1 MLRLIGKALR
11 RLRTWSQPTRFERE
25 LDEELT
31 FHLEMQTRWHE
42 SQGHDHTTAAALAA
56 REFGG
61 ATRHREAVFDARG
74 FTWALDVGRDVRFAL
89 RSYARTPSF
98 TIVALLTLALGIG
111 TTTAAFSIIDGV
123 LLRDLPYPDAD
134 RIVSITGRD
143 SLGNTIGAVSAPNY
157 YDWREQARSF
167 EAMAIYATS
176 RRPLLTGADAF
187 RIDVAS
193 VSADFFR
200 VMRIPAAIGRTLTPA
215 DAESDSPVTV
225 VSHGFWVRR
234 FGDVKDL
241 PPDPIRIGPTAYRV
255 VGVLPP
261 GREFPEA
268 VDAFIPYAFGSPW
281 RTASRNNINFGVL
294 ARLAP
299 GVSIERARA
308 DMRTVTSRVHAQH
321 REDLYGVSAGVV
333 TLKESLV
340 GPSEAY
346 LRLLAGAVIVVLLV
360 ACANLANANLARGAI
375 RGRELAVRTAIGAG
389 FGRLV
394 RQLLVESVVL
404 AVIGGVVGMALAWSL
419 VRVVSQTSAVDL
431 PRVAQIAVNA
441 PVLGFALVLS
451 VLVGLAVGL
460 APVFQVSRG
469 ELYSTIAAGGRNTVS
484 RGRTVSRDL
493 LIGLELALA
502 IVLLVGAGLLIRS
515 FRTVLSRDVG
525 FVADGAIAAELSL
538 PPDRYSGPRSVP
550 FYDGLFSA
558 IRSIPGVTAVGVTN
572 FLPLGGSA
580 TGFIEVEGQSNTR
593 AGAGYRVVSDD
604 YFTAMGIPLVRGRFF
619 HASDDSGSVRVTLIN
634 QRMAERYWPGEDP
647 IGKRFKATSME
658 WKDTPWLTVIGVVA
672 GVRHF
677 GLEAEVPVEH
687 YVLYRQRPEYAL
699 TMSMVVRG
707 RVDPSQMM
715 RTVRDR
721 VRAIDRDI
729 PVEVSTLGDRV
740 DRSVAERRFIMT
752 VLTAFGALALGLAA
766 VGVYGVLSF
775 SVAQRT
781 REIAVRMALGAGS
794 ARVLSLVVG
803 HAVRVSLVATVIGLL
818 AARGVSKLMAALLF
832 EVSPADPQTY
842 AVVSGVLIA
851 VSIVAAYAPAR
862 RAATVDPMVALRS
875 DN

>member
-1 MLRLIGKALR
+1 MRRVIGKVLR
-11 RLRTWSQPTRFERE
+11 RLKAWSRPKRFERE
-25 LDEELT
+25 LDEELS
-31 FHLEMQTRWHE
+31 FHLAMQTRWHE
-42 SQGHDHTTAAALAA
+42 SQGHDRATAATLAA

-61 ATRHREAVFDARG
+61 ETRFREEVLDARG
-74 FTWALDVGRDVRFAL
+74 FTWAHDIGRDVRFAL
-89 RSYARTPSF
+89 RAYTRTPSF

-111 TTTAAFSIIDGV
+111 TTTAAFSIINGV

-143 SLGNTIGAVSAPNY
+143 SLGNRIGAVSAPNY

-167 EAMAIYATS
+167 EAMAIYTTS
-176 RRPLLTGADAF
+176 RRPLLTGDDAV
-187 RIDVAS
+187 RIEVAS
-193 VSADFFR
+193 VSAEFFK

-215 DAESDSPVTV
+215 DAESNEAVAV

-234 FGDVKDL
+234 FGAAKTL
-241 PPDPIRIGPTAYRV
+241 PPDPIRIGPVAYRI

-268 VDAFIPYAFGSPW
+268 VDALIPYAFGSPW

-299 GVSIERARA
+299 GITLDQARA
-308 DMRTVTSRVHAQH
+308 DMRAVTSRVHAQH
-321 REDLYGVSAGVV
+321 SDDLYGFSAGVV

-340 GPSEAY
+340 GPSETY
-346 LRLLAGAVIVVLLV
+346 LRLLAVAVVVVLLV

-394 RQLLVESVVL
+394 RQLLVESLVL
-404 AVIGGVVGMALAWSL
+404 ALIGGAAGVALAWAL
-419 VRVVSQTSAVDL
+419 VRVVSKTSAVDL
-431 PRVAQIAVNA
+431 PRVGQIGVNA
-441 PVLGFALVLS
+441 PVLAFALVLS
-451 VLVGLAVGL
+451 VLVGLVVGL
-460 APVFQVSRG
+460 APVFQVSRR
-469 ELYSTIAAGGRNTVS
+469 ELYSTIAAGGRSTVN
-484 RGRTVSRDL
+484 RGRAFSRDVL
-493 LIGLELALA
+493 MGLELALA
-502 IVLLVGAGLLIRS
+502 IVLLIGAGLLIRS
-515 FRTVLSRDVG
+515 FRAVLSRDVG

-538 PPDRYSGPRSVP
+538 PPDRYSGARSAQ

-558 IRSIPGVTAVGVTN
+558 VRAIPGVTAVGVTN
-572 FLPLGGSA
+572 FLPLGGAA
-580 TGFIEVEGQSNTR
+580 TGFIEVEGQPNTR

-604 YFTAMGIPLVRGRFF
+604 YFTAMGIPLLRGRLFN
-619 HASDDSGSVRVTLIN
+619 ASDDSGTVRVTLIN
-634 QRMAERYWPGEDP
+634 QRMAERYWPGQDP

-658 WKDTPWLTVIGVVA
+658 WKDTPWLTVIGVVS

-677 GLEAEVPVEH
+677 GLEQDVPVEH

-699 TMSMVVRG
+699 NMSMVVRG
-707 RVDPSQMM
+707 SADPSQLM
-715 RTVRDR
+715 RTVRER

-729 PVEVSTLGDRV
+729 PIEIATLGERI

-752 VLTAFGALALGLAA
+752 VLTAFGALALALAA

-781 REIAVRMALGAGS
+781 REIAVRMALGARKG
-794 ARVLSLVVG
+794 RVLALVVG
-803 HAVRVSLVATVIGLL
+803 HAVRVSVVATLIGLVA
-818 AARGVSKLMAALLF
+818 ARAVSKLMAAFLF

-842 AVVSGVLIA
+842 VVVSGVLIA
-851 VSIVAAYAPAR
+851 VAIAAAYAPAR

-875 DN
+875 D